1 MMSTY
6 SYLLGVLVL
15 VYQCDLWAVGEGKE
29 AEQLRLVLQALNA
42 YRTDL

>member
-1 MMSTY
+1 MSTY

-15 VYQCDLWAVGEGKE
+15 VYQCDLWVVGEGKE
-29 AEQLRLVLQALNA
+29 AEQLRLVLQALYA